1 MVFVVEGELVLVE
14 DEGETVLRPGD
25 AAGFKANVPNGHHLV
40 NRSDQP
46 ATILEIGTRGLE
58 ERGFYPDDD
67 LLYIKENG
75 QVRFTRRD
83 GSDPG

>member
-1 MVFVVEGELVLVE
+1 M
-14 DEGETVLRPGD
+14 
-25 AAGFKANVPNGHHLV
+25 

-58 ERGFYPDDD
+58 ERGFYLDDD
-67 LLYIKENG
+67 LLYIKEDG